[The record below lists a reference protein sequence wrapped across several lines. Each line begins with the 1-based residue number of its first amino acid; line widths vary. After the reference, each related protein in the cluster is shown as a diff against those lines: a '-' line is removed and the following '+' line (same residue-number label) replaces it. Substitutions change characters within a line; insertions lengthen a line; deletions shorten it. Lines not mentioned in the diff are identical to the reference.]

1 MLLFFSHGHLRDL
14 SGGNGPPLLIGA
26 VVLLAVSLLQWRGL
40 GRDLRSDMGGV
51 VNLAEAI
58 LRREGAAP
66 VPPRVADSADALAL
80 LSHMLDIA
88 PDPAGMHLVCPLK
101 PACPMD
107 DRTIATRAREAGLGL
122 RALSAY
128 FETADAPQG
137 LVMGYAGFDADT
149 LQNAAETLRRILT
162 K

>member
-1 MLLFFSHGHLRDL
+1 MEQGGFALHLRRMRRL
-14 SGGNGPPLLIGA
+14 YAERQRLLI
-26 VVLLAVSLLQWRGL
+26 
-40 GRDLRSDMGGV
+40 
-51 VNLAEAI
+51 
-58 LRREGAAP
+58 
-66 VPPRVADSADALAL
+66 DALAP
-80 LSHMLDIA
+80 LSHILDIA

-137 LVMGYAGFDADT
+137 LVMGYAGFDAET
-149 LQNAAETLRRILT
+149 LRNAAETLRRILT